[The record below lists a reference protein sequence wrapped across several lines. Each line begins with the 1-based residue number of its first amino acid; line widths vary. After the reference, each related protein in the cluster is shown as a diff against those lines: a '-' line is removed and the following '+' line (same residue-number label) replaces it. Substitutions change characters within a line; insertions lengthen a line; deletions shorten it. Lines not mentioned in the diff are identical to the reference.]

1 MTRRLGIVGLMIL
14 ILLVLTSAVIAADLP
29 DTGVSGVYEAM
40 VGTDD
45 AEGLVRYFNEF
56 GFTTVN
62 EATLTAADAAE
73 IYGVGS
79 ALRSIRMQNGAID
92 SHGLVRILEWEA
104 PLGPGVAYAPPETIG
119 QRMLVMRTEN
129 VFRLDDV
136 YTDLRDGGEPVLAI
150 PPVYDDLYGMTEGK
164 PDFFQRRVGVR
175 EMAVYQNSVNHV
187 FFQRYGYQI
196 PGYGTIGDHSP
207 LRTSELTHHD
217 FVIKGEIDEV
227 TAYYSEVLGFKPEAE
242 DATIDGDWQAGPR
255 AVFGMA
261 PGSSHWYR
269 GFVSPNNICGKLKFF
284 VPLDQRP
291 DRSEHQR
298 PGEQG
303 ITLHSVTVANLRMVH
318 DLAFEH
324 RLEIT
329 SIVENEFGEKSFVI
343 AGPDGSTWQVIEKAG
358 GANSPETEFKLV
370 TVNN

>member
-1 MTRRLGIVGLMIL
+1 MTKRFPVVISIA
-14 ILLVLTSAVIAADLP
+14 LVSVLSGSIAVATELP

-40 VGTDD
+40 VGTAD
-45 AEGLVRYFNEF
+45 AEELVRYFAEF
-56 GFTTVN
+56 GFTTVA
-62 EATLTAADAAE
+62 EASLSAAEAKE
-73 IYGVGS
+73 IYGVDS
-79 ALRSIRMQNGAID
+79 ALRSIRMQNGSID
-92 SHGLVRILEWEA
+92 SHGLVRILEWET

-119 QRMLVMRTEN
+119 QRMLVMRTEE

-136 YTDLRDGGEPVLAI
+136 YNDLRDEGEPVLAI

-164 PDFFQRRVGVR
+164 PGFYQRRIGVR
-175 EMAVYQNSVNHV
+175 EMAVYQNAVNHV

-217 FVIKGEIDEV
+217 FVIKGDIDEV

-242 DATIDGDWQAGPR
+242 NATIDGDWQAGPK
-255 AVFGMA
+255 AVFGMV

-291 DRSEHQR
+291 DRSGNQR
-298 PGEQG
+298 PGEKG
-303 ITLHSVTVANLRMVH
+303 ITLHSVTVPNLRMVH
-318 DLAFEH
+318 DLAFSH

-329 SIVENEFGEKSFVI
+329 PVAENEFGEKSFLI
-343 AGPDGSTWQVIEKAG
+343 SGPDGSAWQVIESEG
-358 GANSPETEFKLV
+358 SRNQPMTEFKLV

>member
-1 MTRRLGIVGLMIL
+1 MRHFRVGAAALVALLCGIEIP
-14 ILLVLTSAVIAADLP
+14 AAELP

-45 AEGLVRYFNEF
+45 AEELVRYFTEF
-56 GFTTVN
+56 GFSTVA
-62 EATLTAADAAE
+62 EGALTAAEAKT
-73 IYGVGS
+73 IYGVDS

-92 SHGLVRILEWEA
+92 SHGLVRILEWDS
-104 PLGPGVAYAPPETIG
+104 PLGPGVGYAPPETVG

-129 VFRLDDV
+129 VFRLNDV
-136 YTDLRDGGEPVLAI
+136 YNDLRDRGEPVLAI

-164 PDFFQRRVGVR
+164 PGFYQRRVGVR
-175 EMAVYQNSVNHV
+175 EMAVYQNSASHV

-217 FVIKGEIDEV
+217 FVIKGDIDEV

-242 DATIDGDWQAGPR
+242 NATIDGDWQAGPK
-255 AVFGMA
+255 AVFGMV

-291 DRSEHQR
+291 DRSDAQR
-298 PGEQG
+298 PGEEG
-303 ITLHSVTVANLRMVH
+303 ITLHSATVPNLRMVH
-318 DLAFEH
+318 DLAFQH

-329 SIVENEFGEKSFVI
+329 PIVENEFGEESFVI
-343 AGPDGSTWQVIEKAG
+343 AGPDGSTWQIIERAG
-358 GANSPETEFKLV
+358 SGAAPVTEFKLV